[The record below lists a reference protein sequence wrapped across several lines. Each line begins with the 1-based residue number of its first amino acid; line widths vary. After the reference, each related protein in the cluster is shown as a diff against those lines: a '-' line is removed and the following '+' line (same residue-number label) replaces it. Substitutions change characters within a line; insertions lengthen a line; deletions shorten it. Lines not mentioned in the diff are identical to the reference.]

1 MSQSPSCEAVEYCST
16 CVVGVGKDA
25 AIRPSQSTFW
35 PPPPPDPPP
44 PDPPPPDPPPPPVP
58 PLPVPPPL
66 PPDPPSTGPLPVGPD
81 PPSAVGAE
89 DPEPSF
95 PEPIA
100 VGPHRTVAIA
110 TAQMKTTPG
119 NVARTDASAR
129 WIMTLIVSIRPRASG
144 CRPAGCLPSRRRFAN
159 D

>member
-25 AIRPSQSTFW
+25 AIRPSQSTFC
-35 PPPPPDPPP
+35 PPPPPPEPPP
-44 PDPPPPDPPPPPVP
+44 PLEPPPPEPPPPPP
-58 PLPVPPPL
+58 EPA
-66 PPDPPSTGPLPVGPD
+66 SAGPLPVGPD

-89 DPEPSF
+89 DPEP
-95 PEPIA
+95 PVPDDPIA

-110 TAQMKTTPG
+110 TAQMKTSPG

-129 WIMTLIVSIRPRASG
+129 WIMTLIVSIRPRASS
-144 CRPAGCLPSRRRFAN
+144 CR
-159 D
+159 